1 MAVIDLSQLLPP
13 QIVDVPDF
21 ETLLAERKAEFVALH
36 PKDEREAV
44 IRTLERWNLGQS
56 PNCCRRTLT
65 VSCFCASA
73 LTKPRRAVMV
83 AYSGGDDL
91 DNLGAN
97 NNVQRRVITA
107 ADDTTTPPTE
117 AVMESDADYRQR
129 IPAAFEGMSVAGPVG
144 AYEYHALSSDGRVAD
159 ASAFSPSPA
168 EVVVTILARDGDG
181 TAPEDLLQVVGEAL
195 NDEAV
200 RPVADRVSVRSAEIV
215 PYEIDAVLYVYP
227 GPAKEPILAAA
238 KAQGTAYINEQRRLG
253 RDVRLSAIYAAL
265 HVQGVQ
271 RVELIKPLTDMVLDK
286 TQASYCTDFK
296 AEIGGSDD

>member
-1 MAVIDLSQLLPP
+1 
-13 QIVDVPDF
+13 
-21 ETLLAERKAEFVALH
+21 
-36 PKDEREAV
+36 
-44 IRTLERWNLGQS
+44 
-56 PNCCRRTLT
+56 
-65 VSCFCASA
+65 
-73 LTKPRRAVMV
+73 
-83 AYSGGDDL
+83 
-91 DNLGAN
+91 
-97 NNVQRRVITA
+97 
-107 ADDTTTPPTE
+107 
-117 AVMESDADYRQR
+117 MESDADYRQR

-227 GPAKEPILAAA
+227 GPAKEPILSAA
-238 KAQGTAYINEQRRLG
+238 KAQGAAYINEQRRLG

-271 RVELIKPLTDMVLDK
+271 RVELMKPAADMVIDK
-286 TQASYCTDFK
+286 TQASFCTDFK
-296 AEIGGSDD
+296 AVIGGSDE

>member
-1 MAVIDLSQLLPP
+1 MAVIDLSQLPAP
-13 QIVDVPDF
+13 DVVETLDF
-21 ETLLAERKAEFVALH
+21 EAILAERKATLISLYPE
-36 PKDEREAV
+36 DEQEAV
-44 IRTLERWNLGQS
+44 A
-56 PNCCRRTLT
+56 RTLT
-65 VSCFCASA
+65 LESDPLVKYLEENAYREVILRQRINEA
-73 LTKPRRAVMV
+73 AKAGMV
-83 AYSGGDDL
+83 AYAIKNDL
-91 DNLGAN
+91 DQLAAN
-97 NNVQRRVITA
+97 NNVERLVIIPG
-107 ADDTTTPPTE
+107 DDTQIPPVA
-117 AVMESDADYRQR
+117 AVMESDSDLRQR
-129 IPAAFEGMSVAGPVG
+129 VPAAFEGMSVAGPVG

-227 GPAKEPILAAA
+227 GPAKEPILSAA
-238 KAQGTAYINEQRRLG
+238 KAQGAAYINEQRRLG

-271 RVELIKPLTDMVLDK
+271 RVELMKPAADMVIDK
-286 TQASYCTDFK
+286 TQASFCTDFK
-296 AEIGGSDD
+296 AVIGGSDE